1 MKTLHATVINARNLT
16 PKEAVVL
23 RYICEG
29 FGRKDIAKRR
39 FRSEGTV
46 AKQIEAVAEKLDCH
60 SSAEIVATAT
70 ALKMVEIRVE
80 SREPI
85 GRQLMVMLLLMV
97 NLSSFDIDQMRLRRT
112 PRPVRTRCTS
122 VRLVKLQKQ
131 L

>member
-1 MKTLHATVINARNLT
+1 M
-16 PKEAVVL
+16 

-29 FGRKDIAKRR
+29 YGRKDIAKRR

-70 ALKMVEIRVE
+70 ALKMVEIKVE
-80 SREPI
+80 TSQPI
-85 GRQLMVMLLLMV
+85 GRQLIVILLLLV
-97 NLSSFDIDQMRLRRT
+97 NLSSFDVDQMRLRRT
-112 PRPVRTRCTS
+112 PRPVRMSRAS
-122 VRLVKLQKQ
+122 GRLVKLQKQ